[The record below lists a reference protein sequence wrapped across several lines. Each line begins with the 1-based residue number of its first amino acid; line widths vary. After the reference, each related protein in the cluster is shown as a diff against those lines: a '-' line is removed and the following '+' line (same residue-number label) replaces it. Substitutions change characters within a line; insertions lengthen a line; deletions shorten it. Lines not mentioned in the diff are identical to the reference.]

1 MKEFFARLNPTER
14 RFVVGVGV
22 VFFLVI
28 NIVWVRPL
36 FGDWGKTHDA
46 LDTARHLLAQYAA
59 GTNNIPTLKKQIEAY
74 KGVGSFV
81 PPEDQIIQF
90 FRQIQNQAAYSGVGI
105 ISMGSS
111 RQTAAAE
118 NPFFVEQNQT
128 IQTQSQE
135 KNLVDFLYRLGA
147 DPNSLIRVKVLSV
160 QPDPPRQN
168 LGARVTLV
176 ASYQRKAPVAVAAAT
191 PAAAPKTTT
200 PAAPAKAP
208 NPAAGTTTS
217 KPPPTQVAPA
227 ARPKPPMMPNPA
239 GPRPGFPQQRP
250 PTSPTG
256 QPLPGQPP
264 PGHPL
269 QPLTPNKK

>member
-28 NIVWVRPL
+28 NIVWVWPH
-36 FGDWGKTHDA
+36 FGDWGKTRTA
-46 LDTARHLLAQYAA
+46 LDTARGLLAQFAA
-59 GTNNIPTLKKQIEAY
+59 GTNNIPTLKKQIDAY
-74 KGVGSFV
+74 KGAGSFV

-90 FRQIQNQAAYSGVGI
+90 FRQIQNQAAFSGVGI
-105 ISMGSS
+105 ISMGSG

-128 IQTQSQE
+128 IQVQSQE

-168 LGARVTLV
+168 LTARVTLI
-176 ASYQRKAPVAVAAAT
+176 ASYQRKAPVAT
-191 PAAAPKTTT
+191 PAAAGKTAIPT
-200 PAAPAKAP
+200 APAKTSAP
-208 NPAAGTTTS
+208 ATPAKVGNPAVGTTTS
-217 KPPPTQVAPA
+217 KPPTPVSPA
-227 ARPKPPMMPNPA
+227 ARPNPLLPNPA
-239 GPRPGFPQQRP
+239 APNRGPQPQKP

-256 QPLPGQPP
+256 QPL